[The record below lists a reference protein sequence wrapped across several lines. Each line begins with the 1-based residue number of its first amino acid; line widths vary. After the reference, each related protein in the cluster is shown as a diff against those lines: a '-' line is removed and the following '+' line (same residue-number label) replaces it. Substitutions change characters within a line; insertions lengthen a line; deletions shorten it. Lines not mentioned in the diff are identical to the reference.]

1 MFIDEAKI
9 LVNAGNGG
17 NGCVAFRREKY
28 VPRGGPS
35 GGDGGHGG
43 SIYVEANPNDN
54 TLLRYRYN
62 REFKAE
68 RGRHGEG
75 SNCTGHSGEDM
86 ILKVPLGTLVFDSD
100 SGETLADLAA
110 PGQRVLVAQGGRGG
124 RGNQHF
130 AKPWHQAPREH
141 EDGQLGE
148 ERNLRFE
155 LKLLADVG
163 LVGFPNAGKST
174 LISVISAA
182 RPKIANYPFTTLE
195 PNLGVVNADG
205 GTGGHGT
212 ELGRTFVVAD
222 LPGLIEGAH
231 EGAGLGIRFLRHV
244 ERTRLLAHLIDTSNA
259 NDDDPVHSFE
269 IISGELR
276 AFSDSLAEKP
286 MIVVA
291 TKLDATTDRAR
302 IEALR
307 DFCRQRGFEFHAIS
321 SASGEGVRELVR
333 ATADALD
340 KIPRVAPEFHPDL
353 QAAAAG
359 SGLEAPEHEPLSPSA
374 RSSSGAHNLDHT
386 SVTGKKD
393 S

>member
-1 MFIDEAKI
+1 MFVDEAKI
-9 LVNAGNGG
+9 SVKAGDGG

-35 GGDGGHGG
+35 GGDGGRGG
-43 SIYVEANPNDN
+43 SVYLEANPNDN

-62 REFKAE
+62 REFKAD
-68 RGRHGEG
+68 RGRHGAG
-75 SNCTGHSGEDM
+75 SNCTGVSGDDT
-86 ILKVPLGTLVFDSD
+86 ILKVPVGTLVFDAT
-100 SGETLADLAA
+100 GNVLLADLKR
-110 PGQRVLVAQGGRGG
+110 PGQRLLVAQGGRGG

-130 AKPWHQAPREH
+130 AKPWHQAPREK
-141 EDGQLGE
+141 EEGEAGE
-148 ERNLRFE
+148 ERNLRLE

-231 EGAGLGIRFLRHV
+231 EGAGLGIRFLKHV
-244 ERTRLLAHLIDTSNA
+244 ERTRLLAHLIDTSDA
-259 NDDDPVHSFE
+259 SDTDPVHSFE
-269 IISGELR
+269 IINGELL
-276 AFSDSLAEKP
+276 AFSPSLDEKP

-291 TKLDATTDRAR
+291 TKLDATSDRTR
-302 IEALR
+302 LEELHK
-307 DFCRQRGFEFHAIS
+307 FCDERNLPFHAIS
-321 SASGEGVRELVR
+321 AATGEGVRDLVL
-333 ATADALD
+333 AIADTLD
-340 KIPRVAPEFHPDL
+340 KIPKSTAPHPD
-353 QAAAAG
+353 A
-359 SGLEAPEHEPLSPSA
+359 
-374 RSSSGAHNLDHT
+374 
-386 SVTGKKD
+386 
-393 S
+393 